1 MSRHTQIDKIKNKY
15 TQDKIEV
22 TLVEEKM
29 TKNLVTHILYS
40 TQSNFI
46 DHFLFFNKTRRVD
59 TSQH

>member
-29 TKNLVTHILYS
+29 TKNRLRYKKS
-40 TQSNFI
+40 REKPQ
-46 DHFLFFNKTRRVD
+46 KTFGEII
-59 TSQH
+59 TKGP